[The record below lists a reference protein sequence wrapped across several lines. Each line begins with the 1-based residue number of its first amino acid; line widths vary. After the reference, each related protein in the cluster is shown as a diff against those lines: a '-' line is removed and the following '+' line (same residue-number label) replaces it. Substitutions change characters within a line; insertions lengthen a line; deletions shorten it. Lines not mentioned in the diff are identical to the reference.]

1 MSIIYRADHIGSL
14 LRPAEL
20 LEARKA
26 YANGAIDKA
35 QLRQAEDQAILRA
48 LEVQRDTGMEVFTDG
63 EYRRESFL
71 SGPPQWL
78 DGFSASEESYLRE
91 WHGPD
96 GGMLPTRVR
105 VVSARLEAKSRF
117 TADEISFM
125 NEHAPGPIK
134 ITIPAA
140 SMLGFGAFKE
150 GITDRFYD
158 SQAAVQLDLSALI
171 KAEAETAIADGVQY
185 VQFDAPNYGTRLCG
199 EHIRRDL
206 KAQGVDLDRELDE
219 AIAADNAAMAGLQ
232 QEGITIGFHVCR
244 GNHRSRWQ
252 ADGGYDPIAEK
263 LFGSLQVDTFLLE
276 YDTERAGGLEPLRHV
291 PHGKHVVL
299 GLITTKEDQLESQD
313 TLLGRIDEATKYVPL
328 ENLSVSPQCG
338 FASISEG
345 NLISWDGQRRKLELV
360 NEIARKVWG

>member
-1 MSIIYRADHIGSL
+1 MSTIYRADHIGSL

-20 LEARKA
+20 LDARTA
-26 YANGAIDKA
+26 YDNGAIDQS
-35 QLRQAEDQAILRA
+35 QLRQVEDQAILRA

-91 WHGPD
+91 WHGPG

-117 TADEISFM
+117 TAHEISFLIG
-125 NEHAPGPIK
+125 HSPGPIK

-140 SMLGFGAFKE
+140 SMLGFGGFKE

-158 SQAAVQLDLSALI
+158 SHAAMQSDLSALI
-171 KAEAETAIADGVQY
+171 KAEAEAAIADGVQY

-199 EHIRRDL
+199 ERIRREL
-206 KAQGVDLDRELDE
+206 AAQGVDLEQELDQ

-232 QEGITIGFHVCR
+232 QVGITIGFHVCR

-252 ADGGYDPIAEK
+252 AEGGYDPIAEK
-263 LFGSLQVDTFLLE
+263 LFGSLHVDTFLLE
-276 YDTERAGGLEPLRHV
+276 YDTQRAGGLEALKHV
-291 PHGKHVVL
+291 PRGKKVVL

-313 TLLGRIDEATKYVPL
+313 ILLGRIEEAAKYVPL
-328 ENLSVSPQCG
+328 ENLSISPQCG

-360 NEIARKVWG
+360 SEIARKVWG